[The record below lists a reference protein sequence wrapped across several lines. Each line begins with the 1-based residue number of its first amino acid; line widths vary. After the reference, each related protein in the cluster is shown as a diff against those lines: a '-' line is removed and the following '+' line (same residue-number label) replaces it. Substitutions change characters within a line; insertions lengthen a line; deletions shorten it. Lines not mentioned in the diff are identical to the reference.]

1 MSGQTPH
8 HSEQRSTPSTR
19 SCALYRGSIT
29 VRGAGPKLVAK
40 IGRQLR
46 KNSAKGCVASST
58 ELAAR
63 GLLTPSEAR
72 SALLVCC
79 RFIRYQSNLPLVSR
93 GFSLAFGMSRKCP
106 PELKSGIDRVL
117 DKQTSTR
124 DSSSH
129 TWGAWMSNEGQAPHP
144 SERPSTPPTRSY
156 ALYRGCVT
164 VRRASPKLVAKRG
177 RQLRKDMNSTTITF
191 LNWGR

>member
-40 IGRQLR
+40 IRRQLR
-46 KNSAKGCVASST
+46 KNRAKGCVASST

-79 RFIRYQSNLPLVSR
+79 RFIRYQSDLPLVSR
-93 GFSLAFGMSRKCP
+93 GFSVASSMRTKCP
-106 PELKSGIDRVL
+106 AELQSGSGRVL
-117 DKQTSTR
+117 EIHTATCDTLTLSQGGR
-124 DSSSH
+124 MSSQAEASIIL
-129 TWGAWMSNEGQAPHP
+129 SN
-144 SERPSTPPTRSY
+144 
-156 ALYRGCVT
+156 
-164 VRRASPKLVAKRG
+164 VRRLQRALAHCTAGPSP
-177 RQLRKDMNSTTITF
+177 
-191 LNWGR
+191 

>member
-8 HSEQRSTPSTR
+8 LSEQRSTPSTR

-46 KNSAKGCVASST
+46 KNSVKGCVASST
-58 ELAAR
+58 ELATR

-79 RFIRYQSNLPLVSR
+79 RFIRYQSNLLLVSR
-93 GFSLAFGMSRKCP
+93 GSSLAFGMSRECP
-106 PELKSGIDRVL
+106 PELVSGIDRVL
-117 DKQTSTR
+117 HNNTPTR
-124 DSSSH
+124 D
-129 TWGAWMSNEGQAPHP
+129 TFILTQAAGCQAKARPHIP
-144 SERPSTPPTRSY
+144 QSDARRPQ
-156 ALYRGCVT
+156 
-164 VRRASPKLVAKRG
+164 RAHARCTAGVSP
-177 RQLRKDMNSTTITF
+177 
-191 LNWGR
+191 

>member
-1 MSGQTPH
+1 MLGQTPH

-58 ELAAR
+58 ELATR

-79 RFIRYQSNLPLVSR
+79 RFIRYQSDLPLVSR
-93 GFSLAFGMSRKCP
+93 GFSVTSSMRTKCP
-106 PELKSGIDRVL
+106 AELQSGSGRVL
-117 DKQTSTR
+117 EIHTPTCDTLTLTWGGLMSSQGGSLHHSQQCSAPSTR
-124 DSSSH
+124 SCALCLGSI
-129 TWGAWMSNEGQAPHP
+129 TVGEQA
-144 SERPSTPPTRSY
+144 
-156 ALYRGCVT
+156 
-164 VRRASPKLVAKRG
+164 
-177 RQLRKDMNSTTITF
+177 
-191 LNWGR
+191 

>member
-40 IGRQLR
+40 IRRQLR
-46 KNSAKGCVASST
+46 KNRAKGCVASST
-58 ELAAR
+58 ELATR

-79 RFIRYQSNLPLVSR
+79 RFIRYQSNLLLVSR
-93 GFSLAFGMSRKCP
+93 GFSVISGMSRKCP
-106 PELKSGIDRVL
+106 LEMMTGIDRIL
-117 DKQTSTR
+117 DVYTPTR
-124 DSSSH
+124 DILIL
-129 TWGAWMSNEGQAPHP
+129 TWVRLNVKSRRKPPSLSN
-144 SERPSTPPTRSY
+144 
-156 ALYRGCVT
+156 
-164 VRRASPKLVAKRG
+164 VRRLQRALARCTLGPSP
-177 RQLRKDMNSTTITF
+177 
-191 LNWGR
+191 

>member
-1 MSGQTPH
+1 MSSSQGRILAEFTQNRGRHDDH
-8 HSEQRSTPSTR
+8 HTR
-19 SCALYRGSIT
+19 NAPWFRDT
-29 VRGAGPKLVAK
+29 H
-40 IGRQLR
+40 LR
-46 KNSAKGCVASST
+46 CN
-58 ELAAR
+58 AR
-63 GLLTPSEAR
+63 LDGLLTASGLDLCPLPVCRR
-72 SALLVCC
+72 S
-79 RFIRYQSNLPLVSR
+79 IWYQSDLPLTSR
-93 GFSLAFGMSRKCP
+93 GFSVASGMSRKCP
-106 PELKSGIDRVL
+106 PELVSGTDRVL